1 MLNQNEINYSDLII
15 GKQYTCKCYTIVEK
29 LTIEGI
35 LTNSWDSFVFVRTN
49 KPQFTFQV
57 FPNKVVS
64 FYENIDFPN
73 ILPCKIL
80 EPYTSCPI
88 SYEDF
93 EDGDE
98 IITIDDRYIY
108 KKDILEE
115 WLQHNSKNP
124 LTNQEINE
132 TQVKYFTVII
142 LPFID

>member
-1 MLNQNEINYSDLII
+1 MLNPNEINYIDLII
-15 GKQYTCKCYTIVEK
+15 GKQYTCKCYTITKK

-35 LTNSWDSFVFVRTN
+35 ISSYDSYVFVKTN
-49 KPQFTFQV
+49 KPEFTFQV

-64 FYENIDFPN
+64 FYEIIDVPK

-80 EPYTSCPI
+80 EPYARCPI

-98 IITIDDRYIY
+98 IITIDDRYIF

-115 WLQHNSKNP
+115 WLQNNFRNP
-124 LTNQEINE
+124 LTNEEINE

-142 LPFID
+142 LPFIN